1 MTSGR
6 YPHNVFGQLCHI
18 LLLLCAE
25 GNRVLVTDLKSTNGT
40 FIEEEEIE
48 AMTPNDL
55 PLGSEVIFGE
65 ASSMTAQYSSAR
77 MLNAVKHQG

>member
-1 MTSGR
+1 MQPS
-6 YPHNVFGQLCHI
+6 
-18 LLLLCAE
+18 LLACAE

-48 AMTPNDL
+48 AMVPNDL

-65 ASSMTAQYSSAR
+65 ALAHSRSDGNACTASLSNTVTASPCR
-77 MLNAVKHQG
+77 

>member
-1 MTSGR
+1 M
-6 YPHNVFGQLCHI
+6 PF
-18 LLLLCAE
+18 LLSCAE

-48 AMTPNDL
+48 AMVPNDL

-65 ASSMTAQYSSAR
+65 QSRCDLDDLLCCYAS
-77 MLNAVKHQG
+77 